1 MRHERNLPFIMLL
14 TFIVSVLVAS
24 AQSAGTQNIE
34 ELRLAAEQGDADA
47 QFGLGGAYVQG
58 TGVPQDLVEAER
70 WFRRAAE
77 QGHAGAQ
84 TVLRELYR
92 SIRLL
97 AEQGNADAQFGL
109 GVAYVQGTGVAQD
122 LVEAVRWFRRAAE
135 QGHAGAQARLG
146 MAYFQGTGVPQDFAE
161 AVRLVRLAAQQG
173 NVQGQAALGAA
184 YFTGAGVLQDYVSAH
199 MWLNL
204 ATAGGHENS
213 REVRDSVAELMTRA
227 QIAEAQRR
235 AREWNRIA
243 P

>member
-1 MRHERNLPFIMLL
+1 MRYKRNLPFVLLL
-14 TFIVSVLVAS
+14 TFIVSVLVVS
-24 AQSAGTQNIE
+24 APSAGTQNIE

-47 QFGLGGAYVQG
+47 QFSLGRAYVEG
-58 TGVPQDLVEAER
+58 TGVPEDLVEAER

-77 QGHAGAQ
+77 RGHVGAR
-84 TVLRELYR
+84 TVLRELYQF
-92 SIRLL
+92 IRTF
-97 AEQGNADAQFGL
+97 AEQGNAGAQAAI
-109 GVAYVQGTGVAQD
+109 GVAYAQGTGVPQD

-161 AVRLVRLAAQQG
+161 AVRLYRLAAQQG
-173 NVQGQAALGAA
+173 NAQGQAALGAA
-184 YFTGAGVLQDYVSAH
+184 YFLGQGVLQDYVSAH

-204 ATAGGHENS
+204 ATASGHETA
-213 REVRDSVAELMTRA
+213 RESRDSVAELMTRA

-235 AREWNRIA
+235 AREWNRNA